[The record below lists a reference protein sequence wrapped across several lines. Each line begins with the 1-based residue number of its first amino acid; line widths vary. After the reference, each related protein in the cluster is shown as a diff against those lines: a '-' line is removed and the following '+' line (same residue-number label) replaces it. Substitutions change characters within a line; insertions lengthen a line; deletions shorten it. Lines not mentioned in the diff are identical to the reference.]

1 MSPGFSPRGMRMV
14 SKPKQAI
21 AEDSLQAILHR
32 LQQDTGA
39 DMVLF
44 GELQT
49 SPVLCVQ
56 TLCSRLDQTWQSN
69 FSYLLSTHPCH
80 TVIESKRF
88 QQWQDLA
95 EHFPEAFLQHDNKL
109 TAYAGFPVLS
119 DDQETVGVV
128 AVMSRSPW
136 KDPTLLELQLSK
148 YAAEFQLQ
156 HDGIVNAIEQARLLR
171 KLNIRD
177 DFLREYVHDNPTGVT
192 FSELMPPLPINLPSE
207 QLVHRLMHTAIVVEC
222 NRTIARMYGY
232 PDASSM
238 LGERPLDVNGP
249 EKAARIADY
258 WIRHGFDIRDIESQA
273 IDADGNVTW
282 FSGSAFGKIVDGKI
296 LHVWTMR
303 RDLTVQK
310 RYEAAI
316 QHKAHHDA
324 LTGLPNRYWFQD
336 RVETLSKDHV
346 ARGKRLCVG
355 LLDLNGFKEVNDTL
369 GHAVGDQI
377 LRAVAV
383 RLLKG
388 LKLHGAE
395 MARLGGDEFALIMPE
410 IADPSRAEAM
420 GCTLQQ
426 LLNEPFEVED
436 MRLSI
441 GGSLGLALFPDW
453 QETGED
459 LMRLADVAMYAAK
472 KDGMPMRWYHPDIDN
487 HSKRRLSLLTSLGP
501 AIEAGELFLV
511 YQPKI
516 DVWNG
521 NHSGF
526 EALLRWRHPVHGL
539 IPPNDFIPFA
549 ETNEVIRPLTRW
561 VLNEAIRQGAA
572 WLAKGT
578 RLKMAVN
585 VSVRNLLD
593 EQLEG
598 YILECLQKY
607 DFPADLLELEVTESA
622 LMTRPAQAMTM
633 LQSLRAI
640 GVSIAIDDFGTGYSS
655 LAYLARLPVTTLK
668 VDQAFVKDMVHSKSE
683 EQIVRSIIGLAHQC
697 QLTVVAEGVEDEAT
711 LIALLN
717 MGCDLAQG
725 YFIARPM
732 EAEQASKWKLDQ
744 KTSSN
749 AYSFMMEQER
759 KRIVRL

>member
-1 MSPGFSPRGMRMV
+1 MSG
-14 SKPKQAI
+14 KPQ
-21 AEDSLQAILHR
+21 EEMTDDPLQAILHR
-32 LQQDTGA
+32 LQQATGA
-39 DMVLF
+39 DMVLV
-44 GELQT
+44 GDVQT
-49 SPVLCVQ
+49 SPVLRIQ
-56 TLCSRLDQTWQSN
+56 TLCSRLDQAWQPN
-69 FSYLLSTHPCH
+69 FSYLLPSHPCH
-80 TVIESKRF
+80 AVIQSQQF
-88 QQWQDLA
+88 QQWQNIGGQ
-95 EHFPEAFLQHDNKL
+95 FPEAFLLHDNKL
-109 TAYAGFPVLS
+109 IAYTGIPIAL
-119 DDQETVGVV
+119 DQDTQGILV
-128 AVMSRSPW
+128 AMSRNPW
-136 KDPTLLELQLSK
+136 KEPASLQPQLAEA
-148 YAAEFQLQ
+148 AAEFNL
-156 HDGIVNAIEQARLLR
+156 HHATLCNSIDHARLQR
-171 KLNIRD
+171 KLDIREE
-177 DFLREYVHDNPTGVT
+177 FFREYVLDNPTGVT
-192 FSELMPPLPINLPSE
+192 FSEVMPPVPIDLPE
-207 QLVHRLMHTAIVVEC
+207 DQLVHRLMTTAIVVEC

-232 PDASSM
+232 CNTSEMVGTSPI
-238 LGERPLDVNGP
+238 DVNGP
-249 EKAARIADY
+249 EKAARLIGY
-258 WIRHGFDIRDIESQA
+258 WIRHNFDIQNVESQA
-273 IDADGNVTW
+273 IDAEGNVTW
-282 FSGSAFGKIVDGKI
+282 FSGSAFGKIVDRKI
-296 LHVWTMR
+296 FHVWTKR
-303 RDLTVQK
+303 HDLTVQK
-310 RYEAAI
+310 RYEATI

-336 RVETLSKDHV
+336 RVDMLTKDHV
-346 ARGKRLCVG
+346 ARSKRLCVG
-355 LLDLNGFKEVNDTL
+355 LLDLNGFKEINDTV

-395 MARLGGDEFALIMPE
+395 MARLGGDEFAIIMPE
-410 IADPSRAEAM
+410 ISDPVHAEEMAQ
-420 GCTLQQ
+420 TLQK

-436 MRLSI
+436 MLLSI

-459 LMRLADVAMYAAK
+459 LMRLADVAMYSAK
-472 KDGMPMRWYHPDIDN
+472 KEGLPMRWYHPEIDN

-501 AIEAGELFLV
+501 AIEQRELFLV

-521 NHSGF
+521 HHSGF
-526 EALLRWRHPVHGL
+526 EALVRWRHPVHGL

-572 WLAKGT
+572 WLTGGN

-593 EQLEG
+593 EHLEG
-598 YILECLQKY
+598 YILECLEKHA
-607 DFPADLLELEVTESA
+607 FPADLLELEVTESA
-622 LMTRPAQAMTM
+622 LMTRPAQAMSI

-668 VDQAFVKDMVHSKSE
+668 VDQAFVKDMVRSKSE

-711 LIALLN
+711 LLALLN

-732 EAEQASKWKLDQ
+732 EAEQAGNWTVDH
-744 KTSSN
+744 KTNST
-749 AYSFMMEQER
+749 AFSFVVEQER
-759 KRIVRL
+759 RRIVRLG

>member
-1 MSPGFSPRGMRMV
+1 MLMSGEALEQIS
-14 SKPKQAI
+14 
-21 AEDSLQAILHR
+21 EDSLQVILR
-32 LQQDTGA
+32 QLQQTTGA

-44 GELQT
+44 GEVQ
-49 SPVLCVQ
+49 SAPVLRIQ
-56 TLCSRLDQTWQSN
+56 TLCSRLDQTWQPN
-69 FSYLLSTHPCH
+69 FSYLLDTHPCH
-80 TVIESKRF
+80 NVIESQAF
-88 QQWQDLA
+88 QQWQNITDQ
-95 EHFPEAFLQHDNKL
+95 FPEAFLLHDNRL
-109 TAYAGFPVLS
+109 TAYAGIPISLGADVMGIL
-119 DDQETVGVV
+119 V
-128 AVMSRSPW
+128 AMSRNPW
-136 KDPTLLELQLSK
+136 KNPASLQAQLVEL
-148 YAAEFQLQ
+148 AAEFMPH
-156 HDGIVNAIEQARLLR
+156 HDTVFNAIEHARLAR

-177 DFLREYVHDNPTGVT
+177 EFFREYVLDNPTGVS
-192 FSELMPPLPINLPSE
+192 FSEFMPPLPIHLPMD
-207 QLVHRLMHTAIVVEC
+207 QLTHRVMYTAFVVEC
-222 NRTIARMYGY
+222 NRAIARMYGY
-232 PDASSM
+232 PDTAAM
-238 LGERPLDVNGP
+238 MGARPLDVNGP
-249 EKAARIADY
+249 EKAPRITEFWVRQHY
-258 WIRHGFDIRDIESQA
+258 DIRDVESQA
-273 IDADGNVTW
+273 IDSDGNVTW
-282 FSGSAFGKIVDGKI
+282 ISGSVFGKIVDGKVM
-296 LHVWTMR
+296 HFWTKR

-324 LTGLPNRYWFQD
+324 LTGLPNRYWFQE
-336 RVETLSKDHV
+336 RVETLTKDHMS
-346 ARGKRLCVG
+346 RGKRLCVG
-355 LLDLNGFKEVNDTL
+355 LLDLNGFKEINDTL

-388 LKLHGAE
+388 LKQHGAE
-395 MARLGGDEFALIMPE
+395 MARLGGDEFAIIMPE
-410 IADPSRAEAM
+410 LSEPTHAEAM
-420 GCTLQQ
+420 GHTLQK

-436 MRLSI
+436 MLLSI

-472 KDGMPMRWYHPDIDN
+472 KDGLPMRWYHPDIDN

-501 AIEAGELFLV
+501 AIEQGELFLV

-521 NHSGF
+521 HHSGF
-526 EALLRWRHPVHGL
+526 EALVRWRHPVHGL

-561 VLNEAIRQGAA
+561 VLNEAIRQGAE
-572 WLAKGT
+572 WLAATGT

-598 YILECLQKY
+598 HILECLKKHA
-607 DFPADLLELEVTESA
+607 FPADLLELEVTESA

-633 LQSLRAI
+633 LQSLRAL

-668 VDQAFVKDMVHSKSE
+668 VDQAFVKEMVRSKSE

-711 LIALLN
+711 LVALLN

-725 YFIARPM
+725 YFIVRPM
-732 EAEQASKWKLDQ
+732 EVEQAGKWAANQQANPTAFSYLV
-744 KTSSN
+744 
-749 AYSFMMEQER
+749 EQER
-759 KRIVRL
+759 KRIVRLG

>member
-1 MSPGFSPRGMRMV
+1 MS
-14 SKPKQAI
+14 SKTQEEMTDDP
-21 AEDSLQAILHR
+21 LQAILRR
-32 LQQDTGA
+32 LQQLTGA
-39 DMVLF
+39 EMVLF
-44 GELQT
+44 GDVQT
-49 SPVLCVQ
+49 SPVLRIQ
-56 TLCSRLDQTWQSN
+56 TLCSRLDQTWQPH
-69 FSYLLSTHPCH
+69 FSYLLPTHPCRD
-80 TVIESKRF
+80 VIES
-88 QQWQDLA
+88 QQFREWQNIAD
-95 EHFPEAFLQHDNKL
+95 EFPDAFLLHDNKL
-109 TAYAGFPVLS
+109 CAYAGFPISLG
-119 DDQETVGVV
+119 ENV
-128 AVMSRSPW
+128 ATGILVAMSRSPW
-136 KDPTLLELQLSK
+136 KDPASLQTHLAAL
-148 YAAEFQLQ
+148 AAEFKLH
-156 HDGIVNAIEQARLLR
+156 HDTVLNSIEHARLIR
-171 KLNIRD
+171 KLDIRD
-177 DFLREYVHDNPTGVT
+177 EFFREYVLDNPTGVS
-192 FSELMPPLPINLPSE
+192 FSEFMPPLPIDLPMD
-207 QLVHRLMHTAIVVEC
+207 QLTNRVMNAAFVVEC
-222 NRTIARMYGY
+222 NRAIARMYGY
-232 PDASSM
+232 PDTAAM
-238 LGERPLDVNGP
+238 MGARPIDVNGP
-249 EKAARIADY
+249 EKAPRVTEY
-258 WIRHGFDIRDIESQA
+258 WIRHNYDIRDVESQA
-273 IDADGNVTW
+273 IDAEGNVTW
-282 FSGSAFGKIVDGKI
+282 ISGSVFGKIVDGKI
-296 LHVWTMR
+296 LHFWTKR

-336 RVETLSKDHV
+336 RVDALTKDHV
-346 ARGKRLCVG
+346 TRNKRLCVG

-395 MARLGGDEFALIMPE
+395 MARLGGDEFAIIMPE
-410 IADPSRAEAM
+410 ISDPTHAEAM
-420 GCTLQQ
+420 GHTLQN
-426 LLNEPFEVED
+426 LLTEPFEVED
-436 MRLSI
+436 MLLSI

-472 KDGMPMRWYHPDIDN
+472 KDGLPMRWYHPDIDN

-501 AIEAGELFLV
+501 AIEQGELFLV

-521 NHSGF
+521 HHSGF
-526 EALLRWRHPVHGL
+526 EALVRWRHPVHGL

-572 WLAKGT
+572 WLASGN

-598 YILECLQKY
+598 YILECLQRHA
-607 DFPADLLELEVTESA
+607 FPADLLELEVTESA
-622 LMTRPAQAMTM
+622 LMTRPAQAMSI

-668 VDQAFVKDMVHSKSE
+668 VDQAFVKDMVRSKSE

-732 EAEQASKWKLDQ
+732 EVEQASKWITDQ
-744 KTSSN
+744 KTSSS
-749 AYSFMMEQER
+749 AFSFLMEQER
-759 KRIVRL
+759 KRIVRLG

>member
-1 MSPGFSPRGMRMV
+1 MSGNEQEQM
-14 SKPKQAI
+14 
-21 AEDSLQAILHR
+21 AEDPLQVMLRR
-32 LQQDTGA
+32 LQETTSA

-44 GELQT
+44 GDVQT
-49 SPVLCVQ
+49 SPVLCIQ
-56 TLCSRLDQTWQSN
+56 TLCCRLDQTWQPN
-69 FSYLLSTHPCH
+69 FSYLLSSHPCH
-80 TVIESKRF
+80 SVIQGKQF
-88 QQWQDLA
+88 QHSQDIA
-95 EHFPEAFLQHDNKL
+95 DQFPEAFLLHDNGM
-109 TAYAGFPVLS
+109 TAYAGLPIAMGQNAAAGILV
-119 DDQETVGVV
+119 
-128 AVMSRSPW
+128 VMSRKPW
-136 KDPTLLELQLSK
+136 KDPTSLQAEL
-148 YAAEFQLQ
+148 AAVAAGFKLH
-156 HDGIVNAIEQARLLR
+156 HDTVFHSIAYARLLR
-171 KLNIRD
+171 KLDIREE
-177 DFLREYVHDNPTGVT
+177 FFREYMLDNPTGVT
-192 FSELMPPLPINLPSE
+192 FSEVMPPVPIDLPVEEITR
-207 QLVHRLMHTAIVVEC
+207 RLNTTTIVVEC

-232 PDASSM
+232 SDTAGMIGTSPIDVHGPD
-238 LGERPLDVNGP
+238 
-249 EKAARIADY
+249 KAARLTSA
-258 WIRHGFDIRDIESQA
+258 WIRQNFDVLNVESQA
-273 IDADGNVTW
+273 IDAEGNVTW
-282 FSGSAFGKIVDGKI
+282 FTGSAVGHIVDRK
-296 LHVWTMR
+296 LMHVWTKR

-324 LTGLPNRYWFQD
+324 LTGLPNRYWFQE
-336 RVETLSKDHV
+336 RVETLTKDHA
-346 ARGKRLCVG
+346 ARNKRLCVA
-355 LLDLNGFKEVNDTL
+355 LLDLNGFKEINDTL

-388 LKLHGAE
+388 LKYYGAE
-395 MARLGGDEFALIMPE
+395 MARLGGDEFAIIMPE
-410 IADPSRAEAM
+410 ISDPAQAEAM
-420 GCTLQQ
+420 CNSLQK
-426 LLNEPFEVED
+426 LLNDPFEVED
-436 MRLSI
+436 MLLSI

-472 KDGMPMRWYHPDIDN
+472 KDGLPMCWYHPEIDN
-487 HSKRRLSLLTSLGP
+487 HSKRRLSMLTSLGP
-501 AIEAGELFLV
+501 AIEQGELFLV

-521 NHSGF
+521 HHSGF
-526 EALLRWRHPVHGL
+526 EALVRWRHPVHDL

-561 VLNEAIRQGAA
+561 VLNEAIRQGAQ
-572 WLAKGT
+572 WLAMTGS

-598 YILECLQKY
+598 HILECLEKHA
-607 DFPADLLELEVTESA
+607 FPADLLELEVTESA

-668 VDQAFVKDMVHSKSE
+668 VDQAFVKDMVRSKSE

-711 LIALLN
+711 LLALLN

-732 EAEQASKWKLDQ
+732 EVEQAGQWIIDH
-744 KTSSN
+744 KTSSTN
-749 AYSFMMEQER
+749 SSFVVEQER
-759 KRIVRL
+759 RRIVRLG